1 MILGFA
7 KAHKEIADAH
17 EEFEKKRVG
26 GFFSQMPR
34 TDPNAHEEN
43 ANAHEAGKV

>member
-7 KAHKEIADAH
+7 NAHKEIADAH
-17 EEFEKKRVG
+17 EEFAIFSSAA
-26 GFFSQMPR
+26 FFSQCPR

-43 ANAHEAGKV
+43 ANAQEAGKV